1 MRINKDN
8 LASTVSA
15 TTGIKKY
22 IAKEMIDEIFNAIE
36 LYLIRGDEVVLK
48 GFGTFSTYRT
58 KERIGTDLNNGN
70 AQMIIPAKKKVK
82 FRVGK
87 SLADEI
93 EKTIY

>member
-22 IAKEMIDEIFNAIE
+22 VAKEMIDEIFNAIE
-36 LYLIRGDEVVLK
+36 LYLIRGDDVVLK

-58 KERIGTDLNNGN
+58 KERIGTDINNDN
-70 AQMIIPAKKKVK
+70 AQIIIPAKKKVK
-82 FRVGK
+82 FRAGK
-87 SLADEI
+87 TLAEDI
-93 EKTIY
+93 EKNIY